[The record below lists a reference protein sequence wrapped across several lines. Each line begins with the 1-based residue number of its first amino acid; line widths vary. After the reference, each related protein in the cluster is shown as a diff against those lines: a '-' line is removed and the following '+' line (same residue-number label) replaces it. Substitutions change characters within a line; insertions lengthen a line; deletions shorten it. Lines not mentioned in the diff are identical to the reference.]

1 MCVDIVF
8 RKGVAMKQTNNTFY
22 KKRIVIIALSNIL
35 VLLVDKIILVSQGA
49 VGAPLI
55 ITIVLWYYIYKH
67 KQWAITVYKII
78 CLLSILMGVLGIFL
92 FVGYLYRGFNP
103 VPSLLMIIVGI
114 SYACSWLLLH
124 KTLIRYAK

>member
-1 MCVDIVF
+1 
-8 RKGVAMKQTNNTFY
+8 MKQTDNTFY

-67 KQWAITVYKII
+67 KQWAITVYEII
-78 CLLSILMGVLGIFL
+78 CLLSILMGVLGVFL

-103 VPSLLMIIVGI
+103 IPSLLMIIVGI
-114 SYACSWLLLH
+114 SYAFSWLLLH